1 MSMKSNIMTYK
12 IIEIGGMKIHY
23 SKSNI
28 GTYKIHLVKCLVTGK
43 FLKHSLAMNKLVK
56 QSSEYLD
63 TVLVLL
69 WCFLVNVIGAVF
81 LIS

>member
-1 MSMKSNIMTYK
+1 MSMKSNTMTYK
-12 IIEIGGMKIHY
+12 IIEIDGMKIHY

-28 GTYKIHLVKCLVTGK
+28 GTYKIHLVKYLVTGK
-43 FLKHSLAMNKLVK
+43 FLKHSLAMKKLVNH
-56 QSSEYLD
+56 STDYVE

-81 LIS
+81 LIN

>member
-1 MSMKSNIMTYK
+1 MTYQV
-12 IIEIGGMKIHY
+12 IEIGGMKIHY

-43 FLKHSLAMNKLVK
+43 FLKHSLAMKKLIN
-56 QSSEYLD
+56 QSTDYVE

-69 WCFLVNVIGAVF
+69 WCFLVNVISAVF
-81 LIS
+81 VIN

>member
-1 MSMKSNIMTYK
+1 MTYQ
-12 IIEIGGMKIHY
+12 IIEVDNMIIHCT
-23 SKSNI
+23 KSLI
-28 GTYKIHLVKCLVTGK
+28 GTYKIHLVKCLVTGR
-43 FLKHSLAMNKLVK
+43 FLKHSLAMGKLVK